1 MISYH
6 YVYFYQYRILTR
18 AFTSVEKFYHW
29 SNWEDCIYC
38 RIFDCSWHPELIVL
52 CSYWI
57 AIYIV
62 FFFLFFTA
70 VLLISE
76 NIYFTLLHTVS
87 KLKRKISHFYYPL
100 CKKTV
105 RQEAICTN
113 ICYNMLA
120 KSPRIQIS
128 K

>member
-1 MISYH
+1 M
-6 YVYFYQYRILTR
+6 YFYQYRILTR

-38 RIFDCSWHPELIVL
+38 RIFDCSWHPELIAL

-76 NIYFTLLHTVS
+76 NIYFTSYSIKVKKKNKSFLLSSLQKDCETRSNLH
-87 KLKRKISHFYYPL
+87 KHLLQHAGKITKNTNF
-100 CKKTV
+100 KV
-105 RQEAICTN
+105 DAISN
-113 ICYNMLA
+113 
-120 KSPRIQIS
+120 
-128 K
+128 